1 MLELFLGKNPDCKLA
16 MDFESF
22 GSLNNEEINQIAIA
36 FLQRLQEVTGK
47 EVIVYSDEYNANN
60 TFNISV
66 AYYALWVAQYEVED
80 PTVDNNWEFWEGW
93 QYTDQGEV
101 SGISTYVDRDK
112 FTSNIFLSDISEVPT
127 IPDTPE
133 ENETYQSIIIPRGA
147 TLSELAIEYNTTIAR
162 LVELN
167 NISNPN
173 LIYAGETLVIPIA
186 SQESNANGVKTIPYI
201 VQSGDTLSKIA
212 REFDTTV
219 EILASI
225 NNISNVNLI
234 FTGELL
240 YVPTSNA
247 NDLSH
252 TLYVV
257 KRGDTLWGISRRFGV
272 SISKIV
278 MLNRISN
285 PNLIFPGNVL
295 RI

>member
-66 AYYALWVAQYEVED
+66 AYYALWVAQYEVEE

-112 FTSNIFLSDISEVPT
+112 FTSNIFLSDTSEVPT
-127 IPDTPE
+127 IPETPE

>member
-66 AYYALWVAQYEVED
+66 AYYALWVAQYEVEG

-112 FTSNIFLSDISEVPT
+112 FTSNIFLSDTSEVPT

-133 ENETYQSIIIPRGA
+133 GNETYQSIIIPRGA

-247 NDLSH
+247 NDMSH

-285 PNLIFPGNVL
+285 PNLIYPGNVL

>member
-1 MLELFLGKNPDCKLA
+1 MLELFIGKNPDCKLA

-66 AYYALWVAQYEVED
+66 AYYALWVAQYEVEK
-80 PTVDNNWEFWEGW
+80 PTVDNNWQFWEGW

-247 NDLSH
+247 NDISH

>member
-1 MLELFLGKNPDCKLA
+1 

-66 AYYALWVAQYEVED
+66 AYYALWVAQYEVEK
-80 PTVDNNWEFWEGW
+80 PTVDNNWQFWEGW

-212 REFDTTV
+212 GEFDTTV

-278 MLNRISN
+278 ILNRISN

>member
-66 AYYALWVAQYEVED
+66 AYYALWVAQYEVEG

-112 FTSNIFLSDISEVPT
+112 FTSNIFLSDTSEVPT
-127 IPDTPE
+127 IPETPE

-247 NDLSH
+247 NDMSH

>member
-1 MLELFLGKNPDCKLA
+1 MLKLSLGKQPDCKLA

-22 GSLNNEEINQIAIA
+22 GSLNNEEINQISIA

-112 FTSNIFLSDISEVPT
+112 FTSNIFLSDTSEVPT

-133 ENETYQSIIIPRGA
+133 GNETYQSIIIPRGA

-247 NDLSH
+247 NDMSH

>member
-66 AYYALWVAQYEVED
+66 AYYALWVAQYEVEK
-80 PTVDNNWEFWEGW
+80 PTVDNNWQFWEGW

-186 SQESNANGVKTIPYI
+186 SQESNANGVKTIPYV

-285 PNLIFPGNVL
+285 PNLIYPGNVL

>member
-66 AYYALWVAQYEVED
+66 AYYALWVAQYEVEG

>member
-66 AYYALWVAQYEVED
+66 AYYALWVAQYEVEE

-112 FTSNIFLSDISEVPT
+112 FTSNIFLSDTSEVPT
-127 IPDTPE
+127 IPETPE

-247 NDLSH
+247 NDMSH

-285 PNLIFPGNVL
+285 PNLIYPGNVL

>member
-22 GSLNNEEINQIAIA
+22 GSLNNEEINQISIA

-66 AYYALWVAQYEVED
+66 AYYALWVAQYEVEK

-212 REFDTTV
+212 GEFDTTV

>member
-66 AYYALWVAQYEVED
+66 AYYALWVAQYEVEK
-80 PTVDNNWEFWEGW
+80 PTVDNNWQFWEGW

-212 REFDTTV
+212 GEFDTTV

-278 MLNRISN
+278 ILNRISN

>member
-1 MLELFLGKNPDCKLA
+1 MLELSLGKQPDCKLA

-22 GSLNNEEINQIAIA
+22 GNLNNEEINQISIA

-66 AYYALWVAQYEVED
+66 AYYALWVAQYEVEE
-80 PTVDNNWEFWEGW
+80 PTVDNNWQFWEGW

-112 FTSNIFLSDISEVPT
+112 FTSNIFLSDTSEVPT

-133 ENETYQSIIIPRGA
+133 GNETYQSIIIPRGA

-247 NDLSH
+247 NDMSH

>member
-1 MLELFLGKNPDCKLA
+1 

-66 AYYALWVAQYEVED
+66 AYYALWVAQYEVEK
-80 PTVDNNWEFWEGW
+80 PTVDNNWQFWEGW

-112 FTSNIFLSDISEVPT
+112 FTSNIFLSDTSEVPT
-127 IPDTPE
+127 IPETPE

-212 REFDTTV
+212 GEFDTTV

-247 NDLSH
+247 NDMSH

-285 PNLIFPGNVL
+285 PNLIYPGNVL

>member
-66 AYYALWVAQYEVED
+66 AYYALWVAQYEVEG

-112 FTSNIFLSDISEVPT
+112 FTSNIFLSDTSEVPT
-127 IPDTPE
+127 IPETPE

-212 REFDTTV
+212 GEFDTTV

>member
-1 MLELFLGKNPDCKLA
+1 

-66 AYYALWVAQYEVED
+66 AYYALWVAQYEVEG

-112 FTSNIFLSDISEVPT
+112 FTSNIFLSDTSEVPT
-127 IPDTPE
+127 IPETPE

-212 REFDTTV
+212 GEFDTTV

>member
-1 MLELFLGKNPDCKLA
+1 MLKLSLGKQPDCKLA

-22 GSLNNEEINQIAIA
+22 GSLNNEEINQISIA

-66 AYYALWVAQYEVED
+66 AYYALWVAQYEVEN

-112 FTSNIFLSDISEVPT
+112 FTSNIFLSDTSEVPT

-133 ENETYQSIIIPRGA
+133 GNETYQSIIIPRGA

-247 NDLSH
+247 NDISH

>member
-1 MLELFLGKNPDCKLA
+1 MLELSLGKQPDCKLA

-22 GSLNNEEINQIAIA
+22 GSLNNEEINQISIA

-66 AYYALWVAQYEVED
+66 AYYALWVAQYEVEK
-80 PTVDNNWEFWEGW
+80 PTVDNNWQFWEGW

-247 NDLSH
+247 NDMSH

-285 PNLIFPGNVL
+285 PNLIYPGNVL

>member
-112 FTSNIFLSDISEVPT
+112 FTSNIFLSDTSEVPT
-127 IPDTPE
+127 IPETPE

-247 NDLSH
+247 NDMSH

>member
-66 AYYALWVAQYEVED
+66 AYYALWVAQYEVEG

-112 FTSNIFLSDISEVPT
+112 FTSNIFLSDTSEVPT

>member
-1 MLELFLGKNPDCKLA
+1 

-66 AYYALWVAQYEVED
+66 AYYALWVAQYEVEG

-112 FTSNIFLSDISEVPT
+112 FTSNIFLSDTSEVPT
-127 IPDTPE
+127 IPETPE

-285 PNLIFPGNVL
+285 PNLIYPGNVL

>member
-66 AYYALWVAQYEVED
+66 AYYALWVAQYEVEK
-80 PTVDNNWEFWEGW
+80 PTVDNNWQFWEGW

>member
-1 MLELFLGKNPDCKLA
+1 

-66 AYYALWVAQYEVED
+66 AYYALWVAQYEVEK
-80 PTVDNNWEFWEGW
+80 PTVDNNWQFWEGW

-219 EILASI
+219 EMLASI

-247 NDLSH
+247 NDMSH

>member
-1 MLELFLGKNPDCKLA
+1 M
-16 MDFESF
+16 
-22 GSLNNEEINQIAIA
+22 
-36 FLQRLQEVTGK
+36 QEVTGK

-66 AYYALWVAQYEVED
+66 AYYALWVAQYEVEK
-80 PTVDNNWEFWEGW
+80 PTVDNNWQFWEGW

-278 MLNRISN
+278 ILNRISN

>member
-66 AYYALWVAQYEVED
+66 AYYALWVAQYEVEG

-247 NDLSH
+247 NDMSH

>member
-66 AYYALWVAQYEVED
+66 AYYALWVAQYEVEG

-112 FTSNIFLSDISEVPT
+112 FTSNIFLSDTSEVPT
-127 IPDTPE
+127 IPETPE

-186 SQESNANGVKTIPYI
+186 SQESNANGVKTIPYVI
-201 VQSGDTLSKIA
+201 QSGDTLSKIA
-212 REFDTTV
+212 RDFDTTV

-247 NDLSH
+247 NDISH

>member
-66 AYYALWVAQYEVED
+66 AYYALWVAQYEVEG

-112 FTSNIFLSDISEVPT
+112 FTSNIFLSDTSEVPT
-127 IPDTPE
+127 IPETPE

>member
-60 TFNISV
+60 TFNESV
-66 AYYALWVAQYEVED
+66 AYYALWVAQYEVEE

-101 SGISTYVDRDK
+101 SGISAYVDRDK
-112 FTSNIFLSDISEVPT
+112 FTSNIFLSDTSEVPT

>member
-66 AYYALWVAQYEVED
+66 AYYALWVAQYEVEG

-101 SGISTYVDRDK
+101 SGISAYVDRDK
-112 FTSNIFLSDISEVPT
+112 FTSNIFLSDTSEVPT

-133 ENETYQSIIIPRGA
+133 GNETYQSIIIPRGA

-212 REFDTTV
+212 GEFDTTV

-240 YVPTSNA
+240 YVPTS
-247 NDLSH
+247 
-252 TLYVV
+252 
-257 KRGDTLWGISRRFGV
+257 KC
-272 SISKIV
+272 K
-278 MLNRISN
+278 
-285 PNLIFPGNVL
+285 
-295 RI
+295 

>member
-66 AYYALWVAQYEVED
+66 AYYALWVAQYEVEK
-80 PTVDNNWEFWEGW
+80 PTVDNNWQFWEGW

-247 NDLSH
+247 NDISH

-285 PNLIFPGNVL
+285 PNLIYPGNVL

>member
-66 AYYALWVAQYEVED
+66 AYYALWVAQYEVEK
-80 PTVDNNWEFWEGW
+80 PTVDNNWQFWEGW

-247 NDLSH
+247 NDISH

>member
-66 AYYALWVAQYEVED
+66 AYYALWVAQYEVEG

-112 FTSNIFLSDISEVPT
+112 FTSNIFLSDTSEVPT
-127 IPDTPE
+127 IPETPE

-247 NDLSH
+247 NDISH

>member
-66 AYYALWVAQYEVED
+66 AYYALWVAQYEVEG

-112 FTSNIFLSDISEVPT
+112 FTSNIFLSDTSEVPT

-133 ENETYQSIIIPRGA
+133 GNETYQSIIIPRGA

-247 NDLSH
+247 NDISH

>member
-1 MLELFLGKNPDCKLA
+1 

-66 AYYALWVAQYEVED
+66 AYYALWVAQYEVEK
-80 PTVDNNWEFWEGW
+80 PTVDNNWQFWEGW

-247 NDLSH
+247 NDISH

>member
-1 MLELFLGKNPDCKLA
+1 

-66 AYYALWVAQYEVED
+66 AYYALWVAQYEVEG

-112 FTSNIFLSDISEVPT
+112 FTSNIFLSDTSEVPT
-127 IPDTPE
+127 IPETPE

-247 NDLSH
+247 NDISH

>member
-1 MLELFLGKNPDCKLA
+1 MLELSLGKQPDCKLA

-22 GSLNNEEINQIAIA
+22 GSLNNEEINQISIA

-60 TFNISV
+60 TFNESV
-66 AYYALWVAQYEVED
+66 AYYALWVAQYEVEK
-80 PTVDNNWEFWEGW
+80 PTVDNNWQFWEGW

-127 IPDTPE
+127 IPDSPE
-133 ENETYQSIIIPRGA
+133 GHETYQSIIIPRGA
-147 TLSELAIEYNTTIAR
+147 TLSELAIEYNTTIGR

-219 EILASI
+219 EMLASI

-247 NDLSH
+247 NDMSY

>member
-1 MLELFLGKNPDCKLA
+1 

-66 AYYALWVAQYEVED
+66 AYYALWVAQYEVEK
-80 PTVDNNWEFWEGW
+80 PTVDNNWQFWEGW

>member
-1 MLELFLGKNPDCKLA
+1 

-66 AYYALWVAQYEVED
+66 AYYALWVAQYEVEG

-112 FTSNIFLSDISEVPT
+112 FTSNIFLSDTSEVPT
-127 IPDTPE
+127 IPETPE

>member
-1 MLELFLGKNPDCKLA
+1 

-66 AYYALWVAQYEVED
+66 AYYALWVAQYEVEG